1 MIVISAS
8 CCRLLPERLTI
19 NTVTI
24 RVIGLRRMRA
34 SCHIRGT
41 FRLLSKERRWRE
53 SGIKQNQIRP

>member
-1 MIVISAS
+1 
-8 CCRLLPERLTI
+8 
-19 NTVTI
+19 
-24 RVIGLRRMRA
+24 LRRMRA